1 MLAETAPPENVYIF
15 QCLLEQHHTLV
26 PASIIHEEAL
36 EIVRKTY
43 PEADKVFDRYPVEA
57 YFEDVWE
64 YPGKWYYYVAVPQGA
79 GGQESLIRTI
89 VRDTKEYYRTGTIP
103 PQYGPHQTC

>member
-1 MLAETAPPENVYIF
+1 MP
-15 QCLLEQHHTLV
+15 QHDYGVEDLK
-26 PASIIHEEAL
+26 AAGEFRDIIHEEAL

-79 GGQESLIRTI
+79 GGRESLIHTI
-89 VRDTKEYYRTGTIP
+89 VRDTKEYYRNGTKP
-103 PQYGPHQTC
+103 PLYDPHRKH

>member
-1 MLAETAPPENVYIF
+1 MPQHDYS
-15 QCLLEQHHTLV
+15 EQDLKF
-26 PASIIHEEAL
+26 AGEFRDIIHEEAL

-43 PEADKVFDRYPVEA
+43 PKADKVFDRYHVEA

-79 GGQESLIRTI
+79 GGRESLIRTI
-89 VRDTKEYYRTGTIP
+89 VRDTKEYYRTGKKP
-103 PQYGPHQTC
+103 PAYGRNR

>member
-1 MLAETAPPENVYIF
+1 MPRHDYGEEDLKAAGDF
-15 QCLLEQHHTLV
+15 RD
-26 PASIIHEEAL
+26 IIHEEAL
-36 EIVRKTY
+36 EIVRKSY

-79 GGQESLIRTI
+79 GGRESLIHTI
-89 VRDTKEYYRTGTIP
+89 VRDTKGILSEWNETSVVRPASQALTNSGLVK
-103 PQYGPHQTC
+103 